1 MKGVNETVLTDQSLK
16 TRRPKSREVSSRF
29 LSPNSTSSRDTGIP
43 SPNQP
48 QSPLRAGK
56 PSTPPDI
63 RMHRSLEESSA
74 SFIRGLWP
82 SSTTSSSNKNLGT
95 LAEHLGNERLRDY
108 LDRKNESTKENHR
121 PILGGS
127 MRYTGKL
134 RFPGKSSS
142 SSSSSSNS
150 LPHNSGIVPG
160 RLSVDEN
167 SLYRKSYPR
176 QSDYFM
182 DNLESESEC
191 SDICSSNTDG
201 NSPAISKGFS
211 QSFRKS
217 GIEVSSKYL
226 LDVSTRP
233 RRMNSDSN
241 IQNHPVSLDSS
252 PRPKKFTIKNAIKR
266 ANSLTGYGTATSQW
280 ALSPGRSGSPPM
292 SVESKQRTI
301 SFSSFKPPTS
311 PSRAKGM
318 EKLLHFGLDLF
329 KSKKNSSSPL
339 GSGDIETAH
348 QLRLL
353 HNRLLQWR
361 YANARADAVN
371 GKIINQVEKN
381 LLCAW
386 ESLKKLQH
394 SVLKKKLQLQKEK
407 LQMKVDFM
415 LKSQIKPLESWGDM
429 DRQHLSAISMTKDC
443 LHSVVCRVP
452 LIEGAKVDPQAA
464 SIAIRHASDIA
475 ASIKSMLASFSPSA
489 ESTVS
494 LLSELAE
501 TVTQERLLMEEC
513 LELSRTISM
522 LEVKSKTYIINMN

>member
-56 PSTPPDI
+56 PSTPPDN
-63 RMHRSLEESSA
+63 RKHRSLEESSA

-108 LDRKNESTKENHR
+108 LDRKNGEKLSSNSVFSLSRQRSCSEISRFENEKESTKENHR

-191 SDICSSNTDG
+191 SDICSSTTDG

-371 GKIINQVEKN
+371 GKIINQVEVSVRLVFAN
-381 LLCAW
+381 FLLY
-386 ESLKKLQH
+386 LHK
-394 SVLKKKLQLQKEK
+394 
-407 LQMKVDFM
+407 FT
-415 LKSQIKPLESWGDM
+415 ESW
-429 DRQHLSAISMTKDC
+429 IS
-443 LHSVVCRVP
+443 SVIKNWFKLYRRITTNYGKGSQMFIIV
-452 LIEGAKVDPQAA
+452 IT
-464 SIAIRHASDIA
+464 SII
-475 ASIKSMLASFSPSA
+475 F
-489 ESTVS
+489 
-494 LLSELAE
+494 LLTLP
-501 TVTQERLLMEEC
+501 
-513 LELSRTISM
+513 
-522 LEVKSKTYIINMN
+522 IINIPSHGKVICSIIFRPANSL